1 MIISIIKKIITV
13 NLILL
18 FFLYSGINNENNIY
32 AQMPSTSG
40 DLLFEESECRNNPGT
55 GEVFCEVSLD
65 TSVEIMTSTVAPI
78 EFYEGQGIWFQG
90 CRDPEVDYI
99 NYDSVYIENVYASE
113 AGSLGLWG
121 QKVTN
126 FYNMDPKAKVTY
138 ILFRGNV
145 NQGPGRQYIQCKY
158 QFFTVNSPLVQPGGP
173 FHNAQW
179 EADRETQRLYEEA
192 EKIRREADRA
202 RAEEALLRAKQ
213 EAEIELQRQE
223 EERKRLEEDKEQ
235 LGIQNLFEQVGQG
248 PVANI
253 FGDTFTWQPPDH
265 SEMPL
270 GPFINLTEIPSD
282 GSEVVTDCV
291 ANYISQETGMSYE
304 QAYMD
309 FAFTLGVRSLEEP
322 DFYYDAVTNCMQLN
336 FSKLLSG
343 IWENVAAYQNRPD
356 LNIFLDK
363 CVIPHLSDTLN
374 LRRSIIVDDLNSVKE
389 GKRSLSKEEMLGA
402 YDCLYHHLENI
413 WPLPPGSNENYYPN
427 GQEMLADYILGSQ
440 EIPGEFC
447 IIDTISDAN
456 QIYSPQAES
465 IVDELVGYVVGR
477 TDGWYFLEVEPNAK
491 TRNEILNIVIGC
503 NNELEW
509 LRGYNASL
517 YSNDQ
522 GVTLE
527 DVFARLLEPDF
538 RQCILEEFIQ
548 FPSNMTNNEAETV
561 YDTMLMGFMDHE
573 DPTEYSN
580 RPLGEE
586 QYHAIVDCSN
596 RFNVDLSVQSIIAPY
611 LWQYTLFIDEI
622 EFTWSQGLDSLE
634 KFNTIIDCTSESFK
648 NLGFDV
654 GYDTPDVGVS
664 AAHLITKIFYSGGDL
679 NTSNLARDYTDIELR
694 AVYECLEEKPEFE
707 WIDNLYND
715 QYDYEPV
722 YESSLFTQSNVD
734 FEEAAADFR
743 QTIVSNNPDI
753 EGSNKSSSIIDG
765 DPLESLRIE
774 LVDLA
779 RGSVAEDCMIANLAR
794 EKGETENYIRT
805 SYITNLIWEPTQR
818 PSSKETIA
826 LENCESQI
834 RAATQGKGGLKALLK
849 YGAYSDP
856 DYLSQPSDSQRACMI
871 REYINVFG
879 YMIEG
884 PSDKDSIA
892 SKAIAEFSLP
902 GSYNGYHPI
911 LEDIPNLRPPSS
923 LEVEVISNCRVED
936 LFVYEGDR
944 LRKLIPGINTSNLPL
959 GEIATP
965 TGLAIIGIMITLF
978 FSTLQMIRGK

>member
-1 MIISIIKKIITV
+1 MISIIKKIITV

-18 FFLYSGINNENNIY
+18 FFSYSGINNENNFY

-40 DLLFEESECRNNPGT
+40 DLLFEESNCRNNPGT
-55 GEVFCEVSLD
+55 GEVFCDVNLD

-99 NYDSVYIENVYASE
+99 NYDSAYIDNSYVAE
-113 AGSLGLWG
+113 AGSIGIWG
-121 QKVTN
+121 EKVTN
-126 FYNMDPKAKVTY
+126 FYNMDPKAKITY
-138 ILFRGNV
+138 ILFRGNQ
-145 NQGPGRQYIQCKY
+145 NQEPGRQYIECKY
-158 QFFTVNSPLVQPGGP
+158 QFFTVDSPLVQPGGP

-179 EADRETQRLYEEA
+179 EADKETQRLYEEA

-202 RAEEALLRAKQ
+202 RAEEELLRAKQ
-213 EAEIELQRQE
+213 QAEIELQLLE
-223 EERKRLEEDKEQ
+223 EERKRQEEENNQAGLQD
-235 LGIQNLFEQVGQG
+235 LFGQVGQG

-253 FGDTFTWQPPDH
+253 FGDTFSWQPPSPD
-265 SEMPL
+265 EVPI
-270 GPFINLTEIPSD
+270 GPFINFKLIYSD
-282 GSEVVTDCV
+282 DSLEKMDCIAKEVEF
-291 ANYISQETGMSYE
+291 ATGMSYE

-336 FSKLLSG
+336 FSKLLNG

-389 GKRSLSKEEMLGA
+389 GIRSLSREEMLGA

-413 WPLPPGSNENYYPN
+413 WPLPPGSNVNYYPN

-447 IIDTISDAN
+447 MVDTLLDAN
-456 QIYSPQAES
+456 EGYSPHAES
-465 IVDELVGYVVGR
+465 IVDDLVDYAVGR
-477 TDGWYFLEVEPNAK
+477 KDAWQFLESEPNAK
-491 TRNEILNIVIGC
+491 YRNEVLNIVIGC
-503 NNELEW
+503 NQDLDW
-509 LRGYNASL
+509 LRDYQASL
-517 YSNDQ
+517 TEGPN
-522 GVTLE
+522 LNA
-527 DVFARLLEPDF
+527 VFARLVQPEF
-538 RQCILEEFIQ
+538 RDCIIGKFEDYGDIKEQ
-548 FPSNMTNNEAETV
+548 YGNEL
-561 YDTMLMGFMDHE
+561 YDSMLKGFVE
-573 DPTEYSN
+573 AQDPTEYTN

-586 QYHAIVDCSN
+586 QYNSIVDCAVE
-596 RFNVDLSVQSIIAPY
+596 FEVDPETLTYVPAYLS
-611 LWQYTLFIDEI
+611 QYTHFIEEV
-622 EFTWSQGLDSLE
+622 EFSWSRGLDADAKYDRLVECITDGFENSGYGDDLVRKAE
-634 KFNTIIDCTSESFK
+634 ESA
-648 NLGFDV
+648 
-654 GYDTPDVGVS
+654 DTMMWN
-664 AAHLITKIFYSGGDL
+664 IFYSGLGVNSQKPL
-679 NTSNLARDYTDIELR
+679 SRDFTDIELDS
-694 AVYECLEEKPEFE
+694 VFGCLENKQEFE
-707 WIDNLYND
+707 WIDNFYNSD
-715 QYDYEPV
+715 YNYEPIF
-722 YESSLFTQSNVD
+722 ESELFSQSNVD
-734 FEEAAADFR
+734 FTGAAADFR

-753 EGSNKSSSIIDG
+753 GESNKLSSIIDG
-765 DPLESLRIE
+765 DPLESLRIQ

-779 RGSVAEDCMIANLAR
+779 RGSIAEDCMIANLAR

-805 SYITNLIWEPTQR
+805 SYIPNLIWEPTQR

-834 RAATQGKGGLKALLK
+834 RSATQGKGGLKALLK

-884 PSDKDSIA
+884 PTDKDSIA
-892 SKAIAEFSLP
+892 ANAIDEFSLP

-911 LEDIPNLRPPSS
+911 LEDVPNLRPPSS

-944 LRKLIPGINTSNLPL
+944 LRKLIPGLDTSNLPL

-965 TGLAIIGIMITLF
+965 TGLAIMGIMITLF